1 MLLYVVVG
9 MKAATTAIMAREKG
23 KSSVAAVLFFFS
35 FSFYF
40 ILLWLQRRC
49 VPFLFKT
56 LAARREGIAAV
67 RSDGEVEG
75 SGGRQLRAEGSDRR
89 SRLCAGGQWHGG
101 RGSGGSINGYNRGGG
116 LMVADGGGGSNDRGS
131 RHIAGRWVGLCV
143 TAMRAIARATSD
155 GGGLRGCTKE
165 EQRVMAAGAAS
176 SCSVRGEKEAEKV
189 VATAEVTG
197 KKRRLWLAMGGSGG
211 WRPELAVAVVKKV
224 GRWLWLRVDYDSGK
238 LRKAAIAL
246 GVDCGWTAI
255 EQGGEKGILLFLL
268 SFPFFFFL
276 MNTRRR

>member
-1 MLLYVVVG
+1 MAVG
-9 MKAATTAIMAREKG
+9 MKATTTAIVAREKG

-56 LAARREGIAAV
+56 LAARREGIAAM

-75 SGGRQLRAEGSDRR
+75 SGGRRLREEGSDRR

-101 RGSGGSINGYNRGGG
+101 RGSGGSKNGYNRGGG
-116 LMVADGGGGSNDRGS
+116 LMAANGGGDGEMAAVGNGCCRG
-131 RHIAGRWVGLCV
+131 GLGCSCV
-143 TAMRAIARATSD
+143 TAMRAITRATSD
-155 GGGLRGCTKE
+155 GGSLRGYTE

-189 VATAEVTG
+189 VAAAEVTG
-197 KKRRLWLAMGGSGG
+197 NKRRLRLAMGGSGG
-211 WRPELAVAVVKKV
+211 WRPELTVAVVKKV

-238 LRKAAIAL
+238 LSKAAIAL
-246 GVDCGWTAI
+246 GVDCGWAVI

-268 SFPFFFFL
+268 SFPFFFFDEY
-276 MNTRRR
+276 